1 MKLVSTMVLLAL
13 VFCAVSCTTSSRP
26 VREPVVQK
34 DATIIPDREDS
45 EQIERTER
53 KHTDPWKH

>member
-1 MKLVSTMVLLAL
+1 MKLVSTVVLLAV
-13 VFCAVSCTTSSRP
+13 VFFAASCTTSSRP

-34 DATIIPDREDS
+34 DATIIPEREDG

-53 KHTDPWKH
+53 KHTDPWK